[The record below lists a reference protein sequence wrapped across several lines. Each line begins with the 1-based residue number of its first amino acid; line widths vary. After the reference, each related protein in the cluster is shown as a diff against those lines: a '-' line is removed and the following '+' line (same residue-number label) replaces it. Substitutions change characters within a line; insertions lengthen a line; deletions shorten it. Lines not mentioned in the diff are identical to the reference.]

1 MNTYA
6 IAVLVIFYLQLKH
19 GLPTVTELPLV
30 FYNKTKFS
38 SENKLGDFVKEF
50 FEFYG
55 KTFES
60 KSHII
65 SINVGKWQQKVQEDQ
80 KHFTPEQKRFV
91 IKPSNSRS
99 IDIKASH
106 LTGYHCMASIF
117 GSVLLKV
124 IYINNS
130 SLSIRR
136 MRDGIAVCPNN
147 WQNCIMWV
155 QDIVSPHINITAEIS
170 NQEIDSFVR
179 MCRIFSEYVP
189 TLYDDNEYLDGL
201 SMLDPLQDANLLNLI
216 ENGISNSKS
225 PEVLEQRRRAELE
238 IVSTLTKYI
247 REFDSSFTVY
257 PFGSTRYGIRR
268 ANANFNLLIITSKF

>member
-1 MNTYA
+1 
-6 IAVLVIFYLQLKH
+6 
-19 GLPTVTELPLV
+19 
-30 FYNKTKFS
+30 
-38 SENKLGDFVKEF
+38 
-50 FEFYG
+50 
-55 KTFES
+55 
-60 KSHII
+60 
-65 SINVGKWQQKVQEDQ
+65 
-80 KHFTPEQKRFV
+80 
-91 IKPSNSRS
+91 
-99 IDIKASH
+99 
-106 LTGYHCMASIF
+106 
-117 GSVLLKV
+117 
-124 IYINNS
+124 
-130 SLSIRR
+130 
-136 MRDGIAVCPNN
+136 MRDGIAVCPKN

-189 TLYDDNEYLDGL
+189 TFYDDNEYLDGL